1 MGDAKDGRTG
11 HVAGIGLL
19 TLVLL
24 WPALWSGAPTAFL
37 DTVNYYASG
46 GGAVGFF
53 LDRTGLD
60 GLLGGSTPGEG
71 AGPAG
76 EGGGQSDG
84 VATDVRSVPYS
95 VFVNVAM
102 RVVGPMATVVPMALV
117 TAWLIWLMAAPLRPS
132 VRFAVGTGSA
142 LATTMPFYAA
152 QIMPDIQAAWLIAIP
167 LVVMRRD
174 GRLGPALSAAL
185 LLAAVAA
192 ILVHYSHIP
201 LAAATGTILGVWF
214 LARRRPGAA
223 LVAQLP
229 LVVAVAINLAM
240 SVVIAGT
247 GGGGGS
253 PGSGGPAAEESGGLS
268 VVPGRVPVLLARL
281 FEDGAA
287 IRYLTETCPENG
299 FAICEVYDDGFP
311 DTSREVL
318 WGEDNVR
325 SLATPA
331 QMRRVT
337 AEEMALAREVILY
350 APLAQIRAMARN
362 TGDQFLRIGF
372 SEMRLAGYEILGPLR
387 VRLDLRRAPSWLMQ
401 GLERVQAVSVSLS
414 ALALLALAWR
424 VPALR
429 APVVLLAAGLLANA
443 FVCGAL
449 SAPAGRYQGRI
460 VWLVVTLALV
470 CAPQWSIR
478 RSVPPVRT

>member
-24 WPALWSGAPTAFL
+24 WPALWSGAPTAFF
-37 DTVNYYASG
+37 DIDNYYHG
-46 GGAVGFF
+46 GGDAVGFF

-60 GLLGGSTPGEG
+60 GLLGGGVPGEVVQE
-71 AGPAG
+71 GPAG
-76 EGGGQSDG
+76 DGGGQSDG
-84 VATDVRSVPYS
+84 VSSNVRSVPYS
-95 VFVNVAM
+95 VFVNVAL
-102 RVVGPMATVVPMALV
+102 RAVGPMAAVVPMTLV

-132 VRFAVGTGSA
+132 ARFAVGTGSA
-142 LATTMPFYAA
+142 LATTMPFYAS

-174 GRLGPALSAAL
+174 GRPGPALSAAL

-201 LAAATGTILGVWF
+201 LAAATGTILGIWF

-229 LVVAVAINLAM
+229 LAVAVVINLGI

-247 GGGGGS
+247 GGGGS
-253 PGSGGPAAEESGGLS
+253 GSGGSAAEEPGGLS

-299 FAICEVYDDGFP
+299 FTICEIYDNGFP

-318 WGEDNVR
+318 WGENNVR
-325 SLATPA
+325 FLATSA

-372 SEMRLAGYEILGPLR
+372 SEMRLADYEALGPLE
-387 VRLDLRRAPSWLMQ
+387 VAIDMRRAPSWLLG

-424 VPALR
+424 IPAVR
-429 APVVLLAAGLLANA
+429 APIVLLATGLLANA

-449 SAPAGRYQGRI
+449 STPAGRYQGRI

-478 RSVPPVRT
+478 KSAPPVRT